1 MKFLIGFFFTIAM
14 VLGGYHLHHGKMEVL
29 WQPTEFMII
38 GGAAIG
44 SFVIGSPGYLIK
56 AVLKNMKRLMK
67 GSPYGKRDYIE
78 LLALMYE
85 TFKLMRSKGMLEIE
99 SHIENPSS
107 SSLFAKYPNFLKNHY
122 ACNFFCDHLRI
133 MTMGVENYY
142 TLEELMERELEVHH
156 KKAHHVSHT
165 IITFADAMP
174 ALGIVAAV
182 LGVIVTMG
190 SITEPPEILGK
201 LIGAALVGTFL
212 GVLMSYAFFAP
223 MGRHIGEHMEDE
235 VRYMDTIKVA
245 LLAHVKGNA
254 PAVSVEFARTS
265 VDLQTKPD
273 FIEVENACSSI

>member
-1 MKFLIGFFFTIAM
+1 MKFLFGFFFTLGM
-14 VLGGYHLHHGKMEVL
+14 VLGGYVLHHGKLGVL

-38 GGAAIG
+38 LGAAIG
-44 SFVIGSPGYLIK
+44 SFVIGCPGHLIK

-67 GSPYGKRDYIE
+67 GAPYHKKDYIE
-78 LLALMYE
+78 LLTLLYE

-99 SHIENPSS
+99 SHIENPSA
-107 SSLFAKYPNFLKNHY
+107 SSLFSKYPKFMKSHHAVHFL
-122 ACNFFCDHLRI
+122 CDHLRI

-156 KKAHHVSHT
+156 KEAHHVSHT
-165 IITFADAMP
+165 IVNFADAMP

-190 SITEPPEILGK
+190 SLHLPAKDLGP

-212 GVLMSYAFFAP
+212 GVLLSYAYFAP
-223 MGRHIGEHMEDE
+223 MGRHIGEHMEAE

-254 PAVSVEFARTS
+254 PALSVEFARTS
-265 VDLQTKPD
+265 LDLHDKPE
-273 FIEVENACSSI
+273 FSEVENACSSI